1 MLSKMD
7 NLQMNV
13 IYVYCTFSMKAF
25 ACFGLGNGVT
35 KENFVPCANH
45 IIDNARDDKKPI
57 SMNFHHFK
65 VVILAT

>member
-1 MLSKMD
+1 MLSKVN

-13 IYVYCTFSMKAF
+13 TYVYCTFSMRAF
-25 ACFGLGNGVT
+25 AYFGLKNGVT

-45 IIDNARDDKKPI
+45 IIDNAKDDEEPI

-65 VVILAT
+65 VLILPT